1 MNITTP
7 ILTSATHLAAL
18 PGASVT
24 SFLKMIG
31 EGTGLFDDGPDG
43 GLGMVMSGLSGVA
56 WRSRS
61 PSSWPSISAANTAPC
76 AMS

>member
-56 WRSRS
+56 
-61 PSSWPSISAANTAPC
+61 AALAVAIVLAVYSNTAPC